1 MEFNPKI
8 PIYLQIIEDVKK
20 MICIG
25 KYQDGEKISSVRELA
40 LYYGV
45 NPNTVQKALSEL
57 EKEGLLKSVS
67 TSGRFLNINQESILR
82 LRKEMMDASF
92 DQLMQL
98 ASEMRMSEKEFTE
111 YLEGK
116 KHDYHSKFK

>member
-20 MICIG
+20 MICMG

-67 TSGRFLNINQESILR
+67 TSGRFLNVNQESILR
-82 LRKEMMDASF
+82 LRKEMLDASF

-111 YLEGK
+111 YLERK